1 MSYPWDKIRE
11 VVEEIEKERLIK
23 ELSLL
28 EQKAGTVKKGFLL
41 TEGTKFY
48 LEFLGMLSL
57 GLGVGIFSL
66 IFNYILFV
74 WLLHLE
80 F

>member
-11 VVEEIEKERLIK
+11 VVEKKEKERLIK

-28 EQKAGTVKKGFLL
+28 EEKAGTVKKGLL
-41 TEGTKFY
+41 FTGGTKFY

>member
-1 MSYPWDKIRE
+1 MSYSWDEIKE
-11 VVEEIEKERLIK
+11 VIEKIEKERLIK

-28 EQKAGTVKKGFLL
+28 EQKAGNVKKSPLL

-48 LEFLGMLSL
+48 LEFLGMLSM

-66 IFNYILFV
+66 IFNFLLFV